1 MILLVDNYDS
11 FTYNLAQYIGEFDT
25 VTVLRNDDTRLY
37 DVAQTADKIVLS
49 PGPGWPVDA
58 GEMEQLIH
66 DFAGKKPLLGV
77 CLGHQAIAEVFGG
90 KLDLA
95 KRVMHGKTSIAETL
109 TPSALLAGIA
119 SEHEIMRYHSI
130 VISEMPEGFDV
141 ISRTTDDQ
149 EIMMIQHQSL
159 PIYGMQFHPESIG
172 TPDGLRMIENF
183 VKG

>member
-25 VTVLRNDDTRLY
+25 VEVLRNDDDQLF
-37 DVAQTADKIVLS
+37 DVAQKADKIVLS

-58 GEMEQLIH
+58 GNMEQLIRE
-66 DFAGKKPLLGV
+66 FSEKKPLLGV

-90 KLDLA
+90 KLALA
-95 KRVMHGKTSIAETL
+95 KQVMHGKTSIADTL
-109 TPSALLAGIA
+109 VTSDLLADVPNA
-119 SEHEIMRYHSI
+119 YEIMRYHSI
-130 VISEMPEGFDV
+130 VISDMPEGFEV
-141 ISRTTDDQ
+141 VSKPTDDQ

-172 TPDGLRMIENF
+172 TPNGLKMIENF
-183 VKG
+183 VTL